1 MNPSLEQ
8 RRNKMDTK
16 EFNTHLVNQGIYPP
30 IFWENVIALD
40 EVYLVTQ
47 KIKAIQ
53 NETDFK
59 NIVEEYV

>member
-1 MNPSLEQ
+1 
-8 RRNKMDTK
+8 MDTK
-16 EFNTHLVNQGIYPP
+16 EFNTYLLNRGIYPP

-47 KIKAIQ
+47 KIKQIQ
-53 NETDFK
+53 NENDFK

>member
-1 MNPSLEQ
+1 
-8 RRNKMDTK
+8 MDTK
-16 EFNTHLVNQGIYPP
+16 EFNAHLLNQGIYPP

-47 KIKAIQ
+47 KIKRIE
-53 NETDFK
+53 NENDLK